1 MEIELKNIDT
11 EKDYDWNLCSIR
23 TGELDTPTMG
33 FNEIEEIIDEK
44 CNAHFFYV
52 PEFAEYYQLNEE
64 GNDLVECEWLI
75 YDGDCYAV
83 IKRGKGTPIF
93 QFCLEPSWNH
103 IYYDKNSWDNNEF
116 YNNLLKAYEEGTEVY

>member
-1 MEIELKNIDT
+1 MAIELKNIDT
-11 EKDYDWNLCSIR
+11 EKDYNWNLCSIR

-83 IKRGKGTPIF
+83 IQCKERPPVF
-93 QFCLEPSWNH
+93 QFCLEPCWN
-103 IYYDKNSWDNNEF
+103 IVYKGEGYEEM
-116 YNNLLKAYEEGTEVY
+116 LKAYEEGTEVY